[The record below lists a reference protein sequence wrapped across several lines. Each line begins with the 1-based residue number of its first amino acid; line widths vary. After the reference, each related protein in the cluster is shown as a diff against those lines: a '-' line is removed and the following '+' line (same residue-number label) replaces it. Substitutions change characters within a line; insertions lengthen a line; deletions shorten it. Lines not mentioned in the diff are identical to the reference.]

1 MFSGG
6 LDSILATKIMHDE
19 GFDVT
24 VLHFYNGFNGKLGR
38 EIQNDPDWKWTPSEA
53 VANAAEK
60 LGVTLVGIDVKDE
73 FIDLINKPKHNY
85 GTAINPCIDCR
96 IFLLNKAYE
105 YMEKEDAILIF
116 TGEVMGQRPM
126 SQHKQAMQTVAKKSG
141 FEGRLLRP
149 LSAKLLEPT
158 IPETEGIVNRD
169 HLYGFSGRSRKPQQK
184 LAKKY
189 GIDYYPQPG
198 GGCILTEKS
207 FARRYHDLVNHSPNS
222 GLSLEELNSLKVGR
236 HLRLKSGIKVIVG
249 RDETENN
256 HLAKLLEGKC
266 WVFDVT
272 DIPCAMVFAYG
283 DPSDE
288 DLETVASF
296 TGRYS
301 KGLNE
306 DLLTVTASK
315 GDVTKEFT
323 VKPAAPGDI
332 EPFLIK

>member
-38 EIQNDPDWKWTPSEA
+38 EIQNDPGWKWTSSDA

-73 FIDLINKPKHNY
+73 FIDLINNPKHNY

-105 YMEKEDAILIF
+105 FMKKEHAILIF

-126 SQHKQAMQTVAKKSG
+126 SQHKQAMQTVAKNSG

-158 IPETEGIVNRD
+158 IPETEGIVNRE
-169 HLYGFSGRSRKPQQK
+169 HLYGFSGRSRKSQQE

-189 GIDYYPQPG
+189 GIDFYPQPG

-207 FARRYHDLVNHSPNS
+207 FARRYHDLVSYSPNS
-222 GLSLEELNSLKVGR
+222 GLSLDELNSLKAGR

-256 HLAKLLEGKC
+256 HLEKLLDGKC

-272 DIPCAMVFAYG
+272 GVPCAMVFAFG
-283 DPSDE
+283 EPSDE
-288 DLETVASF
+288 DLGIVASI

-301 KGLNE
+301 KGLHE
-306 DLLTVTASK
+306 DLLAVTATK
-315 GDVTKEFT
+315 GDVTKEFS
-323 VKPAAPGDI
+323 VRPAAPGDI